1 MTVTERRHLADYVQ
15 STHAV
20 SERRACKVL
29 SLFRSTYRYQPQDRT
44 LSPEYQRVIALS
56 RQYDY
61 WGYRKITDLLR
72 GEDREMGRERVRE
85 IRKAEGLQ
93 LPARAVKRR
102 RRGVSSLD
110 VSRADYPNHVWSY
123 DFIFDQTADGKTLKF
138 LTIVDEYSRA
148 SLAIPCGR
156 SMTGG
161 DVIRHL
167 DRLIEVWGAPSCI
180 RSDNGSEFVAH
191 QVKKWLTDN
200 QIDTHYITPGSP
212 WENPF
217 VESFN
222 NIFRTTFLNR
232 WCFLTLAETRVLTRQ
247 WHEEYNLIRPHGSL
261 AGLSPLQFL
270 RNLRRDNPNLKQ
282 MTIPEN
288 LTLKLV

>member
-1 MTVTERRHLADYVQ
+1 MVDYARH
-15 STHAV
+15 SHTV
-20 SERRACKVL
+20 SERRACQVM
-29 SLFRSTYRYQPQDRT
+29 SLHRSTYRYQANDRT
-44 LSPEYQRVIALS
+44 ATPVYQRVIGLS
-56 RQYDY
+56 EQYDY
-61 WGYRKITDLLR
+61 WGYRKITDLMR
-72 GEDREMGRERVRE
+72 REGSSVGRERVRE

-93 LPARAVKRR
+93 VPPNRPKRR
-102 RRGVSSLD
+102 RRGDSSLD
-110 VSRADYPNHVWSY
+110 VSRAEYPGHVWSY
-123 DFIFDQTADGKTLKF
+123 DFIFDRTADGKTLKF
-138 LTIVDEYSRA
+138 LAIVDEYTRV

-161 DVIRHL
+161 HVIRSL
-167 DRLIEVWGAPSCI
+167 STLIQTWGAPTCI

-191 QVKKWLTDN
+191 QVKKWLRERG
-200 QIDTHYITPGSP
+200 IDTHYIHPGSP

-232 WCFLTLAETRVLTRQ
+232 WCFLTLAEARALTSQ
-247 WHEEYNLIRPHGSL
+247 WHGEYNLIRPHGSL

-270 RNLRRDNPNLKQ
+270 RNFRRDNPNLNQ

-288 LTLKLV
+288 LTLKLVQ